1 MTLLKQK
8 NAGASTAKIALWY
21 IISNVFGKGLA
32 VISTP
37 IFTRI
42 MSKTEY
48 GLFSNIT
55 SWESV
60 LTVLVTLDL
69 ISSIA
74 RAKYDFDEKM
84 EEYLSSILALSNV
97 VTLFTYF
104 AVELKPAFFVKLFG
118 MDIFYIRVLF
128 VYLLFMPAFNFLQ
141 IKHRIYQKYK
151 FCVVASMGSA
161 IGRTGVSIV
170 LVMLMDN

>member
-84 EEYLSSILALSNV
+84 EEYLSSICLLYTSDA
-97 VTLFTYF
+97 
-104 AVELKPAFFVKLFG
+104 ADEL
-118 MDIFYIRVLF
+118 
-128 VYLLFMPAFNFLQ
+128 
-141 IKHRIYQKYK
+141 
-151 FCVVASMGSA
+151 
-161 IGRTGVSIV
+161 
-170 LVMLMDN
+170 